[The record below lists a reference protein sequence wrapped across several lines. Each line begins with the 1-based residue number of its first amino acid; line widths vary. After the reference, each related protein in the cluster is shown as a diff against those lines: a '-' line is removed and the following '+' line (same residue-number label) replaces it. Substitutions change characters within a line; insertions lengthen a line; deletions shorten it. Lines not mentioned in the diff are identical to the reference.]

1 MGGRIY
7 GLCRDI
13 EPSGES
19 RPDREGRYWDR
30 GETFT
35 ERAKTVHGSVS
46 VENGFSTSAVTIR
59 CSVSETR
66 PCWSGLRPLTGASR
80 SKIGFLPGQS
90 RYGTVSETRPCLE
103 RAKTA
108 HGSVSVENGFSTGAV
123 AVR

>member
-46 VENGFSTSAVTIR
+46 VENGFSTGTIAIR
-59 CSVSETR
+59 DGERDETVF
-66 PCWSGLRPLTGASR
+66 GA
-80 SKIGFLPGQS
+80 GQD
-90 RYGTVSETRPCLE
+90 R
-103 RAKTA
+103 
-108 HGSVSVENGFSTGAV
+108 
-123 AVR
+123 